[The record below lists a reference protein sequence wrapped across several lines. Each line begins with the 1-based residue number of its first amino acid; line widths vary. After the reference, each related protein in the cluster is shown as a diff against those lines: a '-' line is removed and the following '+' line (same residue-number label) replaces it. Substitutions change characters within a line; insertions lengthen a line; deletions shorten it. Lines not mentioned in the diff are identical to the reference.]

1 MNNKDVLLKEIE
13 EIPEEK
19 LQEVIDFVRF
29 LKSRQREEELEITLL
44 SEPSLA
50 KDWMKPEEDAAWSDL

>member
-1 MNNKDVLLKEIE
+1 MSNKDVLLKEIE

-29 LKSRQREEELEITLL
+29 LKSRQLEGELEVTLL